1 MLNTGFPSILT
12 KAEGGSELGPH
23 PKQSASPLSISHG
36 SSPSASQRRTG
47 LWSHAS
53 QYQIL
58 LACMNPMSSEL
69 DCFGLKVLLQNIGY
83 DNNLIMHVSHGV
95 RGLVYSRLSQVVQ
108 W

>member
-1 MLNTGFPSILT
+1 MSKHLCLDLRVWLKQLFSQGSVGPMLNTGFPSILT

-69 DCFGLKVLLQNIGY
+69 DCFGLKVLLQNIR
-83 DNNLIMHVSHGV
+83 V
-95 RGLVYSRLSQVVQ
+95 
-108 W
+108 